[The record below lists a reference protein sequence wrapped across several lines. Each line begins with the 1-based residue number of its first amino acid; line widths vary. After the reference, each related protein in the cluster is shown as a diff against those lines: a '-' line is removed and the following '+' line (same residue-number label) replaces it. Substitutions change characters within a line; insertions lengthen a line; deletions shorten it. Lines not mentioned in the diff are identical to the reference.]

1 MRTMILCG
9 DKIVGTAV
17 KTATGS
23 VTYVTSPSKFDD
35 PATLA
40 EAAAFCAE
48 FSAKEYG
55 RPIYAK
61 PAAECRYN
69 LA

>member
-9 DKIVGTAV
+9 DKILGTAV
-17 KTATGS
+17 KTATGL
-23 VTYVTSPSKFDD
+23 VTYVTSPSKFDEL
-35 PATLA
+35 ATLA

-48 FSAKEYG
+48 FSQKEYG
-55 RPIYAK
+55 RPIYAN
-61 PAAECRYN
+61 PAEECRYD